1 MPSRALKRTRLDV
14 NEVFRVDLGVERVGQ
29 LGLLLRRQVEHI
41 EIVRRAVAVE
51 IERGLRLARRERD
64 RGDAGVRDDR
74 QRDRRVRRGLGDGDL
89 RTAVGIHA
97 DGAIPALLRERH
109 VGDVPIGLVNV
120 LVLTRRKRVAA
131 QRRKLAGVVRHVVEI
146 LRRRIE
152 GRRRE
157 VRLTLVVR
165 DLDGLFRLHVPDEH
179 VAIVGRVYLHQRHPL
194 PIVGHLIGEVAVS
207 ILKQHRSR
215 ESRGVVAIDVEEL
228 RVTLVRA
235 DVKGGAAR
243 RPAGE
248 LRLQLGSGRDVFL
261 FPGGRSHVE
270 VVQLVPGLIAG
281 QEDAFVVSKERD
293 RVGGVGRRARDWRPR
308 ATGHR
313 HGVRVPDAGLVR
325 REQDP
330 RLVRRKRGAVDGCR
344 VEELLDC
351 VLLRLASRLGTWWRR
366 TRSGRQRRCDHEC
379 AGNDHSHDCILPSLI
394 SPLEET

>member
-1 MPSRALKRTRLDV
+1 MRLPQEVRNRHAIARLEAQRLDV
-14 NEVFRVDLGVERVGQ
+14 NEVFRVDLRVERVGQ
-29 LGLLLRRQVEHI
+29 FGLLLRRQVEHV
-41 EIVRRAVAVE
+41 EIVRGAVTVE
-51 IERGLRLARRERD
+51 IERGLRLAWREYD

-89 RTAVGIHA
+89 RTPVGIDA
-97 DGAIPALLRERH
+97 DSTILAFLRERH
-109 VGDVPIGLVNV
+109 VSDVPIGLVNV
-120 LVLTRRKRVAA
+120 LVLTRREHVTA
-131 QRRKLAGVVRHVVEI
+131 QRRKLTGVVRDVKEI
-146 LRRRIE
+146 LRRGIE
-152 GRRRE
+152 RRGRK

-179 VAIVGRVYLHQRHPL
+179 IAIVGRVYLHQRHPL
-194 PIVGHLIGEVAVS
+194 PIVGHLVREVAVS

-228 RVTLVRA
+228 RVTLVRN

-293 RVGGVGRRARDWRPR
+293 RVGRVGRRARDWRPR
-308 ATGHR
+308 AAGHR
-313 HGVRVPDAGLVR
+313 HGIGVPDAGLVR

-330 RLVRRKRGAVDGCR
+330 RLV
-344 VEELLDC
+344 
-351 VLLRLASRLGTWWRR
+351 W
-366 TRSGRQRRCDHEC
+366 
-379 AGNDHSHDCILPSLI
+379 
-394 SPLEET
+394 